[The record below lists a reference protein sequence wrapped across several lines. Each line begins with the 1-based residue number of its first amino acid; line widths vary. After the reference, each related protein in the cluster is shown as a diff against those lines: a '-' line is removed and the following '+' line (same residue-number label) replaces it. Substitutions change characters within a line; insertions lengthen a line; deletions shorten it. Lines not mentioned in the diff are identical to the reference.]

1 MWFHLVLVHVEAPG
15 SSGTAGVEAFHAVT
29 CWFQQQS
36 IKALTRETQMRCWLV
51 NATGGEDDERNQV
64 LTDLREDALDPADG
78 TFVLKLYLKV
88 NFGSFIFF

>member
-1 MWFHLVLVHVEAPG
+1 M
-15 SSGTAGVEAFHAVT
+15 
-29 CWFQQQS
+29 
-36 IKALTRETQMRCWLV
+36 

-78 TFVLKLYLKV
+78 TLVLKLYLKV